1 MPHRQS
7 GAYKENYLA
16 ESAARTVSGDSGLWT
31 GFSDSSTLRVQ
42 LDVTAFAGTGPTLDV
57 VIEDSLDG
65 TTWNTVATFAQK
77 TGGGREVVNYTAPF
91 ADRLRARWTVGGTTP
106 SFTFS
111 VLVASQTV
119 QAA

>member
-7 GAYKENYLA
+7 GVYKENYLA
-16 ESAARTVSGDSGLWT
+16 EPAVRTVSGDSGIWT

-42 LDVTAFAGTGPTLDV
+42 LDVTAAAGTLDV

-65 TTWNTVATFAQK
+65 TAWNTLSAFSQK
-77 TGGGREVVNYTAPF
+77 TAVAREVINVTIPF
-91 ADRLRARWTVGGTTP
+91 ADRVRVRWTVGGTTP

-111 VLVASQTV
+111 VLVASQAP